1 MALELFGVGI
11 ASRHHRRLLGDA
23 QIRLAQLKAVLAGQA
38 VEPLD
43 RRMDELGV
51 GRKGDGLG
59 LHGGVHSHT
68 LEIAHPQRTDLV
80 RDP

>member
-1 MALELFGVGI
+1 MGCAT
-11 ASRHHRRLLGDA
+11 HPRRTALLGDA
-23 QIRLAQLKAVLAGQA
+23 QIRLPQLKAVLAGQA

-43 RRMDELGV
+43 RRMDELGI

-68 LEIAHPQRTDLV
+68 LEIPHPQRADLV